1 MMSFPRIGRNPVV
14 DPVGTR
20 RYTDEA
26 HAITARDVEFSWD
39 GVPLHYVPGEPMAT
53 HVINFMH
60 LVLPEGERA
69 MSATLAEALPLIED
83 ERLHEE
89 VVGFVGQE
97 ATHAASHK
105 GAREHLAE
113 LGMDIEPMSKKMDW
127 LVDRILGDRGLSG
140 RAKRAWLCERLG
152 LFAAMEHYTA
162 VVGEWLLTDPA
173 LEKAGMHPMMLDMVR
188 WHGAEEVEHRNVA
201 FDAYMYVDGSYARR
215 VRTALIASLTLIL
228 LFLTSMNYLFRT
240 DPSADKGHFWPLQL
254 IRATRRGLVPNIKF
268 LITEIPPYLRPSF
281 HPSQIGD
288 MDVAMRYLAQSPA
301 ANRSYRESH
310 S

>member
-1 MMSFPRIGRNPVV
+1 MLGIKTFRGKPVV
-14 DPVGTR
+14 AATGAR

-26 HAITARDVEFSWD
+26 HAIAARDVEFDWD
-39 GVPLHYVPGEPMAT
+39 GVPLHYVPNEPMVT

-83 ERLHEE
+83 PRLHEE

-97 ATHAASHK
+97 ATHATSHK

-113 LGMDIEPMSKKMDW
+113 LGMNMEPMSSRMDW
-127 LVDRILGDRGLSG
+127 LVDKILGDKGLSG
-140 RAKRAWLCERLG
+140 KAKHAWLCERLG
-152 LFAAMEHYTA
+152 LFAAMEHFTA
-162 VVGEWLLTDPA
+162 VFGEWLLTDPA
-173 LEKAGMHPMMLDMVR
+173 LENAGMHPMMLDMVK

-215 VRTALIASLTLIL
+215 VRTALLASFTLIV
-228 LFLTSMNYLFRT
+228 LFGASMNYLFRQ
-240 DPSADKGHFWPLQL
+240 DPSKAKGRFWPLQL
-254 IRATRRGLVPNIKF
+254 ISATRRGLVPNLKF
-268 LITEIPPYLRPSF
+268 LITEMPPYLRPSF

-288 MDVAMRYLAQSPA
+288 MDVALRYLARSPA
-301 ANRSYRESH
+301 ANH
-310 S
+310 SS